1 MDAIA
6 FQQWNKDFAN
16 AIAAVGE
23 PIFFQ
28 QIFAAISAQIP
39 IAYPQAWLYHRDLP
53 PKMLDHKIPKLAQS
67 GQIDEYL
74 EGPYREDPFFKISL
88 SSPRN
93 NCYRLSRLITA
104 DFENSSYYR
113 DYYES
118 TGTIDEAIFV
128 TRLGDGSVVNVSM
141 MRLADQGEFSD
152 EEYNWLYSVSECVA
166 ELIQLHSRRQ
176 DFVESNLLTPGVD
189 HHIQKGYETFG
200 SSYVSDREQE
210 VLELMLRGYGADTSA
225 ERLDIS
231 LETVRR
237 HRKAIYRKLDV
248 SSQADLFALF
258 INTIPFVAKAQEGD
272 PLKLYMG

>member
-1 MDAIA
+1 
-6 FQQWNKDFAN
+6 
-16 AIAAVGE
+16 
-23 PIFFQ
+23 
-28 QIFAAISAQIP
+28 
-39 IAYPQAWLYHRDLP
+39 
-53 PKMLDHKIPKLAQS
+53 MLDHKIPKLAQS

-141 MRLADQGEFSD
+141 MRLAEQGEFSD